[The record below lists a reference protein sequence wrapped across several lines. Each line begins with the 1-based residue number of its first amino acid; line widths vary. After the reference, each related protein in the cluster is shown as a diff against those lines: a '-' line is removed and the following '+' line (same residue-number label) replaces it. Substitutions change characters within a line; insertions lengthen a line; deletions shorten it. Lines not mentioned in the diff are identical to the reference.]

1 MGSTRPRVGAVTVN
15 EASDRLRPDR
25 GIETGGRHTAR
36 SADGITLARRSRERA
51 RKDGTTS
58 DMRVIHR
65 ILGSRQDSEL
75 AHRLHHLAHL
85 GAVDVL
91 VVSSIDVA
99 RRRIRATTQAG
110 EEIALA
116 LPRDEPLF
124 DGAVLALDE
133 SHAIVA
139 RVGTERW
146 LRLVPG
152 SQAAALELGYHAG
165 NLHWRVRFADGAILV
180 ALDGPAD
187 QYLARLGALVTDG
200 PLTHTILDG
209 AEAC

>member
-1 MGSTRPRVGAVTVN
+1 
-15 EASDRLRPDR
+15 
-25 GIETGGRHTAR
+25 
-36 SADGITLARRSRERA
+36 
-51 RKDGTTS
+51 
-58 DMRVIHR
+58 MRVIHR
-65 ILGSRQDSEL
+65 ILGSRHDAAM
-75 AHRLHHLAHL
+75 AHRLHHLAHH

-91 VVSSIDVA
+91 VVSSTDVA
-99 RRRIRATTQAG
+99 RRRIRATTLAG

-124 DGAVLALDE
+124 DGAVLVLDDRRAL
-133 SHAIVA
+133 VA
-139 RVGTERW
+139 RVGAERW

-180 ALDGPAD
+180 ALDGPPD
-187 QYLARLGALVTDG
+187 DYLVRLGALVTDG
-200 PLTHTILDG
+200 QVSHAVLDG